1 LIVVLDTNAVIG
13 FINLNPQHRARFFQA
28 QALGHE
34 ISISTI
40 VLFELWFGVA
50 NGTRWAQNANALRSF
65 LDQGIAVSPFDAND
79 AQAAGELRATL
90 EAKGALIGPYDLLI
104 AAHAAHAV
112 RRGATLITA
121 NTREFAKVPGLVWE
135 DWGAV

>member
-1 LIVVLDTNAVIG
+1 LIVLLDTNAVIG
-13 FINLNPQHRARFFQA
+13 FINLNQQHRARFFQT

-50 NGTRWAQNANALRSF
+50 NGTRWAESARALRSF
-65 LDQGIAVSPFDAND
+65 LDQGVTVSPFDADD

-90 EAKGALIGPYDLLI
+90 EAKGTLIGPYDLLI
-104 AAHAAHAV
+104 AAHTV

-135 DWGAV
+135 DWSTV